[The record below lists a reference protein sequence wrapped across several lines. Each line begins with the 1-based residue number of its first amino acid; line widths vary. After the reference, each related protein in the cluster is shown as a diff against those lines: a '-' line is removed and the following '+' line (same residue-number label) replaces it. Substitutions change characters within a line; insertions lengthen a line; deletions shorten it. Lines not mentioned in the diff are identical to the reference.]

1 MTLTLKSSLTSTVSR
16 EIRAASN
23 LNHTLGTSLTTGNNE
38 DIEVVDSFL
47 GNTLQSDAIIKG
59 AIAKT
64 SAYGINMLNV
74 ADAYISLTRELVRDS
89 MNLIS
94 TAEGKSPNK
103 VAVLQKNLNDKQEQ
117 ISLLINAAKYDGK
130 HLLNG
135 SVRDLA
141 MQVGRNVDDK
151 IEMNIIN
158 IGDGKLL
165 RSSLASAY
173 NEYIHTNFAALQ
185 ADIVYYQNQ
194 SEIDTD
200 YRENKNL
207 LQLAE
212 RDAPY
217 PGSGTG
223 GIPGWPNVANVWH
236 AILNGPNGAQY
247 AATLNRAAPNTLA
260 ALKNVGVAN
269 PNRDFSNA
277 SVNEIRQAL
286 VATAVYAG
294 VNPRYYADEIKRV
307 IYDNQ
312 PLSLSSSQDIAVA
325 YDIFKGALHTL
336 RSAQAQISNTKKNI
350 ISAIDALKATTVVTE
365 KAADSYLKTNYVE
378 TSNKYAQNLRTI
390 VGSISA
396 LQASNKII
404 DAAQKLVDSLAD

>member
-23 LNHTLGTSLTTGNNE
+23 LNHTLGASLTTGNNK

-47 GNTLQSDAIIKG
+47 GSTLQSDEIIKG

-94 TAEGKSPNK
+94 TAEGKSPDK

-130 HLLNG
+130 YLLNG

-141 MQVGRNVDDK
+141 MQVGRNVNDK

-158 IGDGKLL
+158 IGNGKLL

-173 NEYIHTNFAALQ
+173 NDYIHANFGALQ
-185 ADIVYYQNQ
+185 ADIRYYTTQAQ
-194 SEIDTD
+194 IDTD

-217 PGSGTG
+217 SGSGNGPPTTWVG
-223 GIPGWPNVANVWH
+223 NGNIWH
-236 AILNGPNGAQY
+236 AILNGPNGAVH
-247 AATLNRAAPNTLA
+247 AATLNKAIPNTLA
-260 ALKNVGVAN
+260 ALKNVVPAN

-277 SVNEIRQAL
+277 SANEISQAL
-286 VATAVYAG
+286 VATATHANG
-294 VNPRYYADEIKRV
+294 GPRYYADEIKRV
-307 IYDNQ
+307 IFDYQ

-325 YDIFKGALHTL
+325 YDIFKGALRTL
-336 RSAQAQISNTKKNI
+336 RSAQAQILNTKKNI
-350 ISAIDALKATTVVTE
+350 ISAIDSLKITAVVTG

-390 VGSISA
+390 VGSVSA

-404 DAAQKLVDSLAD
+404 DAAQRLVDSLAD